1 LGAIAGVSLLVG
13 GIGIMNIQLMSVAE
27 RTHEI
32 GIRMALGAERR
43 RVLALILRQGLT
55 LAAVGIG
62 LGLPLSFLV
71 GRLLRGALFGITA
84 ADPATFV
91 LIPLALL
98 AVALLAAWLPAR
110 RATRVE
116 PIVALRTD

>member
-1 LGAIAGVSLLVG
+1 
-13 GIGIMNIQLMSVAE
+13 VAE

-55 LAAVGIG
+55 LAAAGIAIG
-62 LGLPLSFLV
+62 LPASLLV
-71 GRLLRGALFGITA
+71 GRVLRSSLFGVTT
-84 ADPATFV
+84 ADPATLV
-91 LIPLALL
+91 LIPLGLL

-110 RATRVE
+110 RATRVD
-116 PIVALRTD
+116 PMVALRNE